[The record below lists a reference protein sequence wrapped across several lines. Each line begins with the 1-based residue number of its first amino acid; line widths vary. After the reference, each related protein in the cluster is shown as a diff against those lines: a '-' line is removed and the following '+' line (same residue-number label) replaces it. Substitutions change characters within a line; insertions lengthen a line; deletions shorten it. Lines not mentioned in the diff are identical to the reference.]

1 MLNWKRLALV
11 ASPLLV
17 LATACGGGAAPTA
30 TPTTRPAA
38 TVPAT
43 GQATTAAAATATRPA
58 AQATNAP
65 AATATPAAA
74 RAPEGGIVFAV
85 SVLPSSVDPA
95 LVCCGG
101 NEYVFNYAHYDR
113 LLKRDVQG
121 KLVNSLATEWSET
134 SDGLHYT
141 FKIRQGVKFHN
152 GDSLTAEDVKAAEM
166 RHFQPNARSNNPP
179 RTKVDTV
186 EVLDPTTVRFNLK
199 APVFIFPNYLD
210 YLLGI
215 TPKDYIAKV
224 GDDEFGRRAVGSGPF
239 KLKEYNV
246 AQSIALE
253 AYAGYWGKVP
263 EFKDLKIIVVP
274 EAATRVAML
283 KTGQADMVTELPPF
297 LIEDVE
303 RTQGLGTI
311 STPTSEVQVIFFN
324 YMPQYT
330 GTNHP
335 TLDKKVRLALNLA
348 IDREAMVKAFLR
360 GRGRPAAT
368 ETADFINGA
377 VTGLKYPYDPT
388 QAKKLV
394 ADAGYPTG
402 VDLGTW
408 FYTTGTATMDEASV
422 ALSQYWSA
430 VGIKVQWQRV
440 DAGATTDLVN
450 SKKIPPREI
459 NDSIT
464 TYDAES
470 DLALFWHSSAVL
482 SAFYNGKHDA
492 LINDA
497 SAQLDPAIRTQKLQ
511 KVIQTIY
518 DEADSIPV
526 YFLDKVY
533 GVNTKKISGWD
544 FVAGFAFPRN
554 LEYLHRR

>member
-1 MLNWKRLALV
+1 MVNWKRLWIW
-11 ASPLLV
+11 ASPLVV
-17 LATACGGGAAPTA
+17 LAVACGGAAAPTA
-30 TPTTRPAA
+30 TAASQPASTA
-38 TVPAT
+38 TVVQP
-43 GQATTAAAATATRPA
+43 TAAPGQPTATRPL
-58 AQATNAP
+58 AQPTA
-65 AATATPAAA
+65 AATPVASTK
-74 RAPEGGIVFAV
+74 PEGSITLAV
-85 SVLPSSVDPA
+85 SVLPSSVDHG

-113 LLKRDVQG
+113 LLKRDFKG
-121 KLVNSLATEWSET
+121 KLVNSLATDWSVT
-134 SDGLHYT
+134 PDGLHYT

-152 GDSLTAEDVKAAEM
+152 GEDLTAEDVQHAEM
-166 RHFQPNARSNNPP
+166 RHFQPNSRSNNPP

-186 EVLDPTTVRFNLK
+186 DVVDPYTVRFNLK

-215 TPKDYIAKV
+215 TPKDYITKV
-224 GDDEFGRRAVGSGPF
+224 GDDEFGRRAIGSGPF
-239 KLKEYNV
+239 KLKEFKI
-246 AQSIALE
+246 AQEISLE
-253 AYAGYWGKVP
+253 ANEGYWGKVP
-263 EFKDLKIIVVP
+263 EFKDLRILVVP
-274 EAATRVAML
+274 EAGTRVAML

-297 LIEDVE
+297 LIEGVE
-303 RTQGLGTI
+303 KTAGLGVI

-324 YMPQYT
+324 YMPQYA
-330 GTNHP
+330 GTDHP
-335 TLDKKVRLALNLA
+335 TLKKDVRWALNLA

-377 VTGLKYPYDPT
+377 VTGLKYPYDPAE
-388 QAKKLV
+388 AKKRL
-394 ADAGYPTG
+394 AAAGFPNG

-422 ALSQYWSA
+422 ALSQYWSV

-440 DAGATTDLVN
+440 DAGSTTALVN
-450 SKKIPPREI
+450 NKTIPPREI

-470 DLALFWHSSAVL
+470 DLALFWNSTAVF

-492 LINDA
+492 LINAA
-497 SAQLDPAIRTQKLQ
+497 SAEMNPAVRTQKLQ
-511 KVIQTIY
+511 KVVQTIY

-533 GVNTKKISGWD
+533 GINTKKISGWE
-544 FVAGFAFPRN
+544 FVEGFAFPRN